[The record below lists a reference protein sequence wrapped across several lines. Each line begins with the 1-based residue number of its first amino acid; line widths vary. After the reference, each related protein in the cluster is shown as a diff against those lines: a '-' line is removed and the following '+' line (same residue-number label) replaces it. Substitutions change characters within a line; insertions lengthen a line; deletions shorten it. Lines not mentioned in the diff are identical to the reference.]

1 MNELRFRNN
10 YKPFGISEMTMQNN
24 KVELD
29 LLNAVDDETVIS
41 QAALGERLGVAAG
54 LVNFMMKRA
63 VGKGLVTVKKVPA
76 RRYAYLLTPKGFA
89 EKARLVA
96 DYMNTS
102 MGMFR
107 KVRADFADIFSGSV
121 SSGSD
126 APQFVVVGDLE
137 MAEVALLE
145 ALRCEINLAAVI
157 CDKTNRGNLGTVK
170 ILCSV
175 DHLPNAI
182 ADNAVFIVADI
193 YHAQLQYDSLVERF
207 DRKRV
212 MALQSLHVRTAKG
225 GGEGKSAGVF
235 KATRTRG
242 GG

>member
-1 MNELRFRNN
+1 MNELGFRRN
-10 YKPFGISEMTMQNN
+10 YKPSGISEMTMQSN

-157 CDKTNRGNLGTVK
+157 CDKTNRGNLGAVK
-170 ILCSV
+170 ILSSV
-175 DHLPNAI
+175 EHLPKAI

-193 YHAQLQYDSLVERF
+193 YHAQAQYDALVELF

-212 MALQSLHVRTAKG
+212 LALPSLHVRTTKS
-225 GGEGKSAGVF
+225 GGESKIAGAV
-235 KATRTRG
+235 KAAKPRG
-242 GG
+242 GR